1 MLLLGLCIE
10 TTREGQFMLF
20 QAEENYIKIIFKI
33 ETESGGEASTNAIA
47 EAAQTKAASVSD
59 MLRKLA
65 QKGLINYVK
74 YQGVTLTDEGKR
86 QALTIIRKHRLW
98 EVFLVN
104 KLGYKWDEIHDIAE
118 QLEHIQAT
126 DLIERLDAFLEFPRF
141 DPHGDPIPN
150 ARGEFA
156 QEKQVFLSEM
166 DPGKKGTIAGVKDSS
181 TVFLQYLDKIGVA
194 IGSSFEIMD
203 KIEYDQSVELRV
215 DGRKMFI
222 SRDVAQNLYAIE

>member
-1 MLLLGLCIE
+1 
-10 TTREGQFMLF
+10 MLF

-33 ETESGGEASTNAIA
+33 ETETGGEASTNAIA

-86 QALTIIRKHRLW
+86 EALTIIRKHRLW

-118 QLEHIQAT
+118 QLEHIQST

-156 QEKQVFLSEM
+156 QEKQVFLSDME
-166 DPGKKGTIAGVKDSS
+166 PGKKGTIAGVKDSS
-181 TVFLQYLDKIGVA
+181 TVFLQYLDKIGIA
-194 IGSSFEIMD
+194 IGSSFELMD

-222 SRDVAQNLYAIE
+222 SRDVAQNLYSIE

>member
-1 MLLLGLCIE
+1 
-10 TTREGQFMLF
+10 MLF

-74 YQGVTLTDEGKR
+74 YQGVTLTDQGRRE
-86 QALTIIRKHRLW
+86 ALTIIRKHRLW

-118 QLEHIQAT
+118 QLEHIQST
-126 DLIERLDAFLEFPRF
+126 DLIERLDAFLEYPRF

-156 QEKQVFLSEM
+156 LEKQVFLSEM
-166 DPGKKGTIAGVKDSS
+166 EPGKKGTIAGVKDSS

-222 SRDVAQNLYAIE
+222 SRDVAQNLYSIE

>member
-1 MLLLGLCIE
+1 
-10 TTREGQFMLF
+10 MLF

-33 ETESGGEASTNAIA
+33 ETETGGEASTNAIA

-86 QALTIIRKHRLW
+86 EALTIIRKHRLW

-118 QLEHIQAT
+118 QLEHIQST

-150 ARGEFA
+150 ARGEFT
-156 QEKQVFLSEM
+156 QEKQVFLTDM
-166 DPGKKGTIAGVKDSS
+166 DPGKKGTIAGVKNSS
-181 TVFLQYLDKIGVA
+181 TVFLQYLDKIGIA
-194 IGSSFEIMD
+194 IGSSFQIVD
-203 KIEYDQSVELRV
+203 KIDYDQSVELRV
-215 DGRKMFI
+215 DGRRMFI
-222 SRDVAQNLYAIE
+222 SRDVAQNLYSIE

>member
-1 MLLLGLCIE
+1 M
-10 TTREGQFMLF
+10 QPMLF

-33 ETESGGEASTNAIA
+33 ESGSGGEASTNAIE

-59 MLRKLA
+59 MLRKLS

-74 YQGVTLTDEGKR
+74 YQGVTLTEEGR
-86 QALTIIRKHRLW
+86 REALAIIRKHRLW

-118 QLEHIQAT
+118 QLEHIQST
-126 DLIERLDAFLEFPRF
+126 DLIERLDAFLEYPQF

-156 QEKQVFLSEM
+156 QKKQVFLSEM
-166 DPGKKGTIAGVKDSS
+166 EPGKKGTVAGVKDSS

-194 IGSSFEIMD
+194 IGSPFEVLD

-215 DGRKMFI
+215 EGRKMFI
-222 SRDVAQNLYAIE
+222 SRDVAQNLYSIE

>member
-1 MLLLGLCIE
+1 MLY
-10 TTREGQFMLF
+10 

-59 MLRKLA
+59 MLRKLG

-74 YQGVTLTDEGKR
+74 YQGVTLTDEGR
-86 QALTIIRKHRLW
+86 RHALAIIRKHRLW

-118 QLEHIQAT
+118 QLEHIQST
-126 DLIERLDAFLEFPRF
+126 DLIERLDAFLEHPQF

-156 QEKQVFLSEM
+156 RKQQVFLSEM
-166 DPGKKGTIAGVKDSS
+166 EPGKKGTIAGVKDSS
-181 TVFLQYLDKIGVA
+181 TVFLQYLDKIGIA
-194 IGSSFEIMD
+194 IHSSFEIVD

-215 DGRKMFI
+215 DGRRMFI
-222 SRDVAQNLYAIE
+222 SRDVAHNLYSIE

>member
-1 MLLLGLCIE
+1 
-10 TTREGQFMLF
+10 MLF

-33 ETESGGEASTNAIA
+33 ETETGGEASTNAIA

-86 QALTIIRKHRLW
+86 EALTIIRKHRLW

-118 QLEHIQAT
+118 QLEHIQST

-150 ARGEFA
+150 ARGEFT
-156 QEKQVFLSEM
+156 Q
-166 DPGKKGTIAGVKDSS
+166 DPGKKGTIAGVKNSS
-181 TVFLQYLDKIGVA
+181 TVFLQYLDKIGIA
-194 IGSSFEIMD
+194 IGSSFQIVD
-203 KIEYDQSVELRV
+203 KIDYDQSVELRV

-222 SRDVAQNLYAIE
+222 SRDVAQNLYSIE